1 MFLVR
6 QIDSRF
12 EKLNKIYKKWEKK
25 NFPNK
30 KKKAEALKILNNK
43 EKGNKNNQEKGNK
56 GPEKKNSGNEKKPK
70 KNGDKKSIDKNGS
83 EKKNGK

>member
-6 QIDSRF
+6 QINSRF

-30 KKKAEALKILNNK
+30 KEKADALKILNS
-43 EKGNKNNQEKGNK
+43 QEKGNK
-56 GPEKKNSGNEKKPK
+56 GSEKTNSGNEKKSK
-70 KNGDKKSIDKNGS
+70 KKGDKKSIDKNGGQ
-83 EKKNGK
+83 KKKGK